1 MSRCVDPVEGP
12 VTTSSCIPISPS
24 SSLRENAPTKFHHRN
39 PDLLNMLSAS
49 DKTLLLNNKKCILLY
64 ISQQN
69 LLLSYYILV
78 VCDTVPLNK
87 IMHSTSWI
95 EEGCKYRRFTKQKTC
110 SHWCKKCKQ
119 RAWPFLGS
127 RLPAWGRCW
136 GHRTKQQI
144 WETVHRVQPV
154 RMVSWAGTLSAFEA
168 PSFIQTWSLT
178 NWELRTSTL
187 STTWWGNWNT
197 QVCSTVVH
205 NKWELNF

>member
-1 MSRCVDPVEGP
+1 MLTLWRGRSPRPAV
-12 VTTSSCIPISPS
+12 SPS
-24 SSLRENAPTKFHHRN
+24 RRHRLREKMRQPSFTAGIRICWICCLLRTKHYCSIIRN
-39 PDLLNMLSAS
+39 VFYCM
-49 DKTLLLNNKKCILLY
+49 Y

-144 WETVHRVQPV
+144 WETVQC
-154 RMVSWAGTLSAFEA
+154 
-168 PSFIQTWSLT
+168 
-178 NWELRTSTL
+178 TSCTA
-187 STTWWGNWNT
+187 S
-197 QVCSTVVH
+197 
-205 NKWELNF
+205 

>member
-1 MSRCVDPVEGP
+1 MRQ
-12 VTTSSCIPISPS
+12 PS
-24 SSLRENAPTKFHHRN
+24 FTAGIRICWICCLLRTKHYCSIIRN
-39 PDLLNMLSAS
+39 VFYCM
-49 DKTLLLNNKKCILLY
+49 Y

-178 NWELRTSTL
+178 NWELRTSTI

-205 NKWELNF
+205 NIWEFKF

>member
-1 MSRCVDPVEGP
+1 MCWPCGGAGHHVQLYPHLAVIVLERKCANQVSPPESGFVEY
-12 VTTSSCIPISPS
+12 I
-24 SSLRENAPTKFHHRN
+24 
-39 PDLLNMLSAS
+39 LSAS

-144 WETVHRVQPV
+144 WETVHCVQP
-154 RMVSWAGTLSAFEA
+154 G
-168 PSFIQTWSLT
+168 
-178 NWELRTSTL
+178 RT
-187 STTWWGNWNT
+187 
-197 QVCSTVVH
+197 QD
-205 NKWELNF
+205 